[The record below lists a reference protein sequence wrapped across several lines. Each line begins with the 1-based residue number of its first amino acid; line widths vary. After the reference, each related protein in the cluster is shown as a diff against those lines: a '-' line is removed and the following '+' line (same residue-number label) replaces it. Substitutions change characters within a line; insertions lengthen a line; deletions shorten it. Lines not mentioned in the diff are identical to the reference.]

1 MTNATLYQPHWLR
14 WFMWFWRAV
23 LWVSLALAA
32 YNTLHNNPA
41 LLGSW
46 RGTAMFALIGVFLL
60 VYELFEHSD
69 ARQNNR
75 WPVPYWQV
83 LSYVIVQI
91 SCSLVL
97 LHYSSSFL
105 GVLFALM
112 GQVFAALERRHWLVT
127 IGALVAVISVPLG
140 IDDVIRSRDWAALG
154 GFFLFIAGWIGL
166 ATFVG
171 LLFSERHAREQ
182 LIAQLHQAKA
192 DLERYALQAEELAA
206 LRERTRLARDMHDSL
221 GHALVVVNVQLEAAQ
236 RLYGIDRA
244 RGDASLASTRALVRD
259 TMAELRRS
267 LADLRAD
274 LPSRA
279 HLPLALQSVA
289 DEVHARGGLQVRYT
303 PPPELPPLPP
313 AMAEALWRVARE
325 ALTNAERH
333 AAASNATLALE
344 GTHGSVVLRVTDD
357 GAGLSAGALVR
368 PGHYGVIG
376 MRERIESLGGTF
388 HIGERPGGGTL
399 VEAQVPIA
407 SDHREPRM
415 ASD

>member
-154 GFFLFIAGWIGL
+154 GFFCLLPGGSGW
-166 ATFVG
+166 
-171 LLFSERHAREQ
+171 
-182 LIAQLHQAKA
+182 
-192 DLERYALQAEELAA
+192 
-206 LRERTRLARDMHDSL
+206 
-221 GHALVVVNVQLEAAQ
+221 
-236 RLYGIDRA
+236 
-244 RGDASLASTRALVRD
+244 
-259 TMAELRRS
+259 
-267 LADLRAD
+267 
-274 LPSRA
+274 P
-279 HLPLALQSVA
+279 HLSAYCSA
-289 DEVHARGGLQVRYT
+289 
-303 PPPELPPLPP
+303 
-313 AMAEALWRVARE
+313 
-325 ALTNAERH
+325 
-333 AAASNATLALE
+333 NAT
-344 GTHGSVVLRVTDD
+344 
-357 GAGLSAGALVR
+357 
-368 PGHYGVIG
+368 P
-376 MRERIESLGGTF
+376 
-388 HIGERPGGGTL
+388 
-399 VEAQVPIA
+399 A
-407 SDHREPRM
+407 S
-415 ASD
+415 S